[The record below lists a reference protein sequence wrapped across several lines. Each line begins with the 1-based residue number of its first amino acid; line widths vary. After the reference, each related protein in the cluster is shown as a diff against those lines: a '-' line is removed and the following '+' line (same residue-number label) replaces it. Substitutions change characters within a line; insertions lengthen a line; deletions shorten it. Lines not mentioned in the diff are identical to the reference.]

1 MALASWRPGQL
12 LAEPL
17 QQAGT
22 PLPGSVMGQ
31 AIAGL
36 RNFTFW
42 QERPRKRNVG
52 AEMKC
57 EQGGRSDEGSEVQT
71 GGWGDSDYVSVTSSK
86 SPSLVSLIIE

>member
-1 MALASWRPGQL
+1 MALAGWRPGQL

-36 RNFTFW
+36 KDFTFGW
-42 QERPRKRNVG
+42 ERPRKKNVG
-52 AEMKC
+52 AEMRC
-57 EQGGRSDEGSEVQT
+57 EQGGHSDEGSEVQT
-71 GGWGDSDYVSVTSSK
+71 GG
-86 SPSLVSLIIE
+86 